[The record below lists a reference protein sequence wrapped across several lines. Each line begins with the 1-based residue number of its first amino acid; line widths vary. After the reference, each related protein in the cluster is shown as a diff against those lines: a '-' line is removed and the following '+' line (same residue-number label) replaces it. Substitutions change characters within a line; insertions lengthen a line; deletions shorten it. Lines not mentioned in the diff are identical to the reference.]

1 MSVSNS
7 LFGRNAAMGL
17 LEEGGY
23 KGGIRGPQKIPIFW
37 GADDHLLALSK
48 GGPPPCKKT
57 LPELPGDRFMN
68 Y

>member
-1 MSVSNS
+1 M
-7 LFGRNAAMGL
+7 LAQAGRGLGL

-48 GGPPPCKKT
+48 GGPPLEKK
-57 LPELPGDRFMN
+57 PSRN
-68 Y
+68 YLVTDS